1 MKAEQMD
8 DKTAELTVDLR
19 AGPLAVRLAVWLAE
33 LTVVRKVVGMVAH

>member
-1 MKAEQMD
+1 MKAGPLD

-19 AGPLAVRLAVWLAE
+19 AGPLAAWLAVWLAE